1 LHFQRLRLSGFKSFV
16 EPVEFRIEPGLTGV
30 VGPNGCGKSNLL
42 EALRWVMGATSAKAM
57 RGEGMDD
64 VIFGGADGRPMR
76 NHAEVLLEIDNADR
90 TAPAQFND
98 HPILQVTRR
107 IDRGAGST
115 YRVNGVETRAR
126 DVQLLFADASTG
138 ANSPSLVRQGQ
149 ISELIAA
156 KPSNRRRILEEAAGV
171 SGLHSRRHEADLRMK
186 AAEANLAR
194 LDDVM
199 GELESGLGRLRRE
212 ARQAEKYKRLAAEIR
227 ALQGAVLY
235 ARWRE
240 ADEALAAAKAERA
253 AAESAVETAARDAAR
268 AQTVAAEAADALRPL
283 REEEAVAAAVL
294 QRLIIARD
302 RIEREAEQAS
312 AEVERLKAERARIA
326 ADHAREQQGAEDAAA
341 TLSRLARELK
351 EVEAAIAAAPERAPE
366 LDAALKAAEA
376 ARATADGEVER
387 LAAEAAAAAA
397 RRQSAAE
404 ALSQGEARLRAA
416 RARVEEHRTRLNRTR
431 RAIESAEADLARL
444 VPVDPGKASADAALA
459 AAEADLGKA
468 RAALEA
474 AEADRAAA
482 LAAEDIAR
490 TASRRAEDA
499 LRQRRAEAEGLRK
512 LSHPAGKADYAP
524 ALDHVTPERGY
535 EAALAAAL
543 GEDLGA
549 ALDARAPAYWA
560 GADPAPPRWPDGATP
575 LAPLVKA
582 PAALAARLALVALVD
597 RADGDRLQ
605 KVAPIGAR
613 LVSREGDLWRW
624 DGFTVRAEA
633 PKPAAQRLA
642 QRARLAD
649 LDAEIAKAEPDAAAA
664 ALAHSAAQAQV
675 LKAEAALKDARA
687 EPLRL
692 ERVLAAARDTAGAL
706 AREDA
711 RRDAQRQALSD
722 TIARFR
728 SELTEAEAAL
738 AASLP
743 DVETAET
750 ALSALS
756 APPAA
761 ASDHHAAA
769 LNQARAAAAAA
780 REGETRARSV
790 LEQEQRAR
798 DGRLRRR
805 EGLARDHADWSRRA
819 AAAAARIAALDQE
832 RARADEALSVAEDA
846 PRSADDRLQKLLT
859 EFAAAESRR
868 KIAADRL
875 AAAETATTEAD
886 RTLRA
891 AEHAA
896 AAARETRAGAEARET
911 SAVDRAHAA
920 AEQVRQALRLE
931 PEALGARLRE
941 EAVAIPH
948 DAQGVE
954 THIANLERERDAL
967 GAVNL
972 RADEEAGEIGQ
983 RLKTMEQERADLT
996 GAIAKLRA
1004 GVNELNEEGRERLQ
1018 AAFSVIN
1025 EGFKALFETLF
1036 EGGQAELRL
1045 VESED
1050 PLEAGLEI
1058 FACPPGKRLAA
1069 MSLMSGGEQALTATA
1084 LIFAVFLANPAP
1096 ICVLDE
1102 VDAPLDD
1109 ANVDRLC
1116 KMLDEMRRR
1125 TETRFIAITHNP
1137 VTMSRVDRLYGVT
1150 MPERGVS
1157 QLVSVDLRQA
1167 EALAAE

>member
-76 NHAEVLLEIDNADR
+76 NHAEVLLEIDNSDR

-171 SGLHSRRHEADLRMK
+171 SGLHSRRHEADLRLK

-199 GELESGLGRLRRE
+199 GELDAGLGRLRRE

-253 AAESAVETAARDAAR
+253 AADAAVEASTREASR
-268 AQTVAAEAADALRPL
+268 AQTAAAEAAEALRPL

-294 QRLIIARD
+294 QRLVIARD
-302 RIEREAEQAS
+302 RVEREAEQAK
-312 AEVERLKAERARIA
+312 AEVERLNADRARIA
-326 ADHAREQQGAEDAAA
+326 ADRAREEQMAEDAAA
-341 TLSRLARELK
+341 TLDRLARELNA
-351 EVEAAIAAAPERAPE
+351 VEAAVAAAPERLPE
-366 LDAALKAAEA
+366 LEAALKAAEA
-376 ARATADGEVER
+376 ARTTADGEVER
-387 LAAEAAAAAA
+387 LAAAAAAAAA
-397 RRQSAAE
+397 RRQAAAE
-404 ALSQGEARLRAA
+404 ALAQGEARVRAA
-416 RARVEEHRTRLNRTR
+416 EARLQDHQSRLNRTR
-431 RAIESAEADLARL
+431 RAIESAQADLARL
-444 VPVDPGKASADAALA
+444 APADPRRSEAETALA
-459 AAEADLGKA
+459 AAEAALAAA
-468 RAALEA
+468 RGGLEE
-474 AEADRAAA
+474 AETARAAA
-482 LAAEDIAR
+482 LAAESAAR
-490 TASRRAEDA
+490 EAARGAEDA
-499 LRQRRAEAEGLRK
+499 LRQRRAEAEGLRR
-512 LSHPAGKADYAP
+512 LSQNGGKAAYPP
-524 ALDHVTPERGY
+524 ALDQVNPERGY

-543 GEDLGA
+543 GEDLDA
-549 ALDARAPAYWA
+549 ALDARAPAHWA
-560 GADPAPPRWPDGATP
+560 GAEAEPPRWPRGATP
-575 LAPLVKA
+575 LADLVTA
-582 PAALAARLALVALVD
+582 PPALSARLALTALVD

-605 KVAPIGAR
+605 KLAPVGAR

-633 PKPAAQRLA
+633 PKPAALRLA
-642 QRARLAD
+642 QRARLAE
-649 LDAEIAKAEPDAAAA
+649 LDAEIAQAEPAAAA
-664 ALAHSAAQAQV
+664 AAAAYRAAQEDV
-675 LKAEAALKDARA
+675 RTAEAALKLARA
-687 EPLRL
+687 EPPRL
-692 ERVLAAARDTAGAL
+692 ERALAAAREALDAL
-706 AREDA
+706 ARDDA
-711 RRDAQRQALSD
+711 RREAQRAALND
-722 TIARFR
+722 TIARFHG
-728 SELTEAEAAL
+728 ELKDAEAALEASRPECAEAEAAL
-738 AASLP
+738 AALK
-743 DVETAET
+743 A
-750 ALSALS
+750 

-761 ASDHHAAA
+761 AGEDAAA
-769 LNQARAAAAAA
+769 LAAARAAAAATRDA
-780 REGETRARSV
+780 ETRARGA
-790 LEQEQRAR
+790 LDQEQRAR
-798 DGRLRRR
+798 EGRLRRQ
-805 EGLARDHADWSRRA
+805 EALARDHADWTRRA
-819 AAAAARIAALDQE
+819 AAADARLLALDQA
-832 RARADEALSVAEDA
+832 RTRADEALAAAEAA
-846 PRSADDRLQKLLT
+846 PEAVGARLQTLLT
-859 EFAAAESRR
+859 EFAAAEARR
-868 KIAADRL
+868 KAAADAL
-875 AAAETATTEAD
+875 AAAETSAQEAD
-886 RTLRA
+886 RALRA

-896 AAARETRAGAEARET
+896 AVARETRAAAEARET

-920 AEQVRQALRLE
+920 AEQVRQSARLE

-972 RADEEAGEIGQ
+972 RAEEEAGEVGQ
-983 RLKTMEQERADLT
+983 RLKTMEHERADLV

-1004 GVNELNEEGRERLQ
+1004 GVEELNAEGRERLQ
-1018 AAFSVIN
+1018 AAFGVIN

-1109 ANVDRLC
+1109 ANVDRFC